1 MKEQKRKYD
10 RPLMERVLVELED
23 GFCAGSA
30 NVQNPNTDNG
40 RINAHDVNMDFGKAD
55 GISGGI
61 ADFSSDR
68 SWEQIQ

>member
-30 NVQNPNTDNG
+30 NVQNPDNDEYGKIEPHEVNTE
-40 RINAHDVNMDFGKAD
+40 FGTK
-55 GISGGI
+55 GTL
-61 ADFSSDR
+61 DFSETG
-68 SWEQIQ
+68 WN

>member
-40 RINAHDVNMDFGKAD
+40 RINAHDVYMDFGKAD
-55 GISGGI
+55 GVSDGI
-61 ADFSSDR
+61 ADFSGTE
-68 SWEQIQ
+68 WK

>member
-30 NVQNPNTDNG
+30 NVQNGSETKAG
-40 RINAHDVNMDFGKAD
+40 INAHEVNTDFTTDFIGNNEP
-55 GISGGI
+55 GIGTN
-61 ADFSSDR
+61 AWD
-68 SWEQIQ
+68 

>member
-30 NVQNPNTDNG
+30 NVQNLNTDNG
-40 RINAHDVNMDFGKAD
+40 KIDPHAVNTDFEVTFDGDNAGWD
-55 GISGGI
+55 
-61 ADFSSDR
+61 
-68 SWEQIQ
+68 

>member
-40 RINAHDVNMDFGKAD
+40 KIKAHDVNMEFGKTD
-55 GISGGI
+55 IDRVSDGI
-61 ADFSSDR
+61 ADFSSTG
-68 SWEQIQ
+68 WE